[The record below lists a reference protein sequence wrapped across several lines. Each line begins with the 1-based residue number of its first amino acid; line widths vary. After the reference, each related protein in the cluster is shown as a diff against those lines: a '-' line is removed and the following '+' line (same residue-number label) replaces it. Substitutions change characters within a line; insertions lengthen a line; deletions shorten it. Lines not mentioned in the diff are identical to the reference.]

1 MEKLQRIF
9 RYSTDWRAEEAI
21 SFVFQGRRYYK
32 GQMVRAHIR
41 GMAPGLYRIGNIP
54 SDEAVV
60 LEVSRRHRMLVYL
73 NRLETMEA
81 EDADTDADSQG
92 RP

>member
-1 MEKLQRIF
+1 MESLQRIF
-9 RYSTDWRAEEAI
+9 RYSTDWRAEEVF
-21 SFVFQGRRYYK
+21 SFVFQGRRFYK
-32 GQMVRAHIR
+32 GQAVKAHVR

-54 SDEAVV
+54 SADAVV

-73 NRLETMEA
+73 DSLWSMEA
-81 EDADTDADSQG
+81 EDADTNVDAQG